1 MKPTSTRNHASAK
14 PTALLT
20 IAELAKEL
28 RLTTRGVQTL
38 TASGKIPVMRIS
50 RRCTRYHLP
59 RVLDALSR
67 LEKIEVGRPR
77 LK

>member
-1 MKPTSTRNHASAK
+1 M
-14 PTALLT
+14 
-20 IAELAKEL
+20 EL

-38 TASGKIPVMRIS
+38 TARGKIPVMRIS

-77 LK
+77 